1 MIKISVN
8 YLNKN
13 LQFSVINLK
22 QNTSENK
29 NPSPKASCIIDES
42 LLSSVVKTSWAL
54 LTDQVINYPFVFVFF
69 VFVFVFVFCEKSWII
84 LTNQVFAAFSTAI

>member
-22 QNTSENK
+22 QNTSKNK
-29 NPSPKASCIIDES
+29 KPSPKASCIIDES

-54 LTDQVINYPFVFVFF
+54 LTDQVIFGFVFF
-69 VFVFVFVFCEKSWII
+69 VLCS
-84 LTNQVFAAFSTAI
+84 STKYVHIVNCMGLSF

>member
-22 QNTSENK
+22 QNTSKNK

-54 LTDQVINYPFVFVFF
+54 LTDQVINYPSLSLCFLSLSLPLYFL
-69 VFVFVFVFCEKSWII
+69 S
-84 LTNQVFAAFSTAI
+84 LSL